1 MHKSPEKPMAGMSEF
16 RGFSDREIRTLQQ
29 QKQRVV
35 DLEQAASF
43 RPADFSRS
51 RAPPRKISP
60 GKRNDDPR
68 DPAVLPT
75 APYFVKQA
83 QTPPLADQPDQT
95 RPNTTNADEQGPEKD
110 QTIMEGAT
118 ATTATQ
124 ESVVEC
130 DLPDLQMVNQY
141 VRTMHS

>member
-1 MHKSPEKPMAGMSEF
+1 MAGMSEF
-16 RGFSDREIRTLQQ
+16 HGFSDREIRTLQQ

-51 RAPPRKISP
+51 RAPPRKISR
-60 GKRNDDPR
+60 GKRNDDPP

-75 APYFVKQA
+75 AAYFVKQA
-83 QTPPLADQPDQT
+83 QTPLLADQPDQT
-95 RPNTTNADEQGPEKD
+95 RPNATNADEQGLEKD
-110 QTIMEGAT
+110 QMMMMEGAT
-118 ATTATQ
+118 TTTTATQ
-124 ESVVEC
+124 ESVVER